1 MRHRASRPL
10 LDPWR
15 RLPRATARA
24 IGVAART
31 SPTRASVAVLL
42 TLGTGTAA
50 FATAAATV
58 DDSPTRNTQASAAA
72 SRAGTTYPD
81 ASTSSDADAPPPA
94 YPSDEPGRVTP
105 TDVPGESGRD
115 ENERAREKQKAG
127 PAARNPGDPGPTS
140 SLTALLRSGSPQPL
154 DPEAVPGAVAPSRTA
169 ENGRLLTSS
178 PAQARSATSEAE
190 PAPDGSPPATGT
202 SARRTSTPSPG
213 RATAKPSPAAPTPTP
228 AGPTPSSPTPDSPE
242 TAWVTPADTTPPET
256 SLVAEHPERDAVV
269 FSFSADE
276 ASSFS
281 CSIDGAA
288 WTWCTSPTTYSDL
301 AAGWHV
307 FAVFATD
314 AAGNLD
320 STPAQTTWHVK
331 GGRPE

>member
-81 ASTSSDADAPPPA
+81 ASASSDADAPPPA
-94 YPSDEPGRVTP
+94 YPSDEPGRITP
-105 TDVPGESGRD
+105 TDVPREPGRD
-115 ENERAREKQKAG
+115 EDGRAREKQKAG
-127 PAARNPGDPGPTS
+127 PAARDPGASGPT
-140 SLTALLRSGSPQPL
+140 RSPQPL
-154 DPEAVPGAVAPSRTA
+154 DPEAGLGTVAPSRTA
-169 ENGRLLTSS
+169 ETGRPLTSS
-178 PAQARSATSEAE
+178 PTQARSATPGAEA
-190 PAPDGSPPATGT
+190 APDGSPATTGT

-213 RATAKPSPAAPTPTP
+213 SATAAPSPKAPTPTP
-228 AGPTPSSPTPDSPE
+228 AGPTPASPTPASPTPDSPE

-301 AAGWHV
+301 GAGWHV

-331 GGRPE
+331 GERPE